1 LITAEHLSN
10 IIAECEKPGSKRPKP
25 MNELGYINLPQNNF
39 VAMVQ
44 RMKTAEDV
52 EICKD
57 AFVNYIGHRNLISQV
72 NIDKFLYKALE
83 IGQPE

>member
-1 LITAEHLSN
+1 
-10 IIAECEKPGSKRPKP
+10 
-25 MNELGYINLPQNNF
+25 MNDLGYINLPQNNF
-39 VAMVQ
+39 SAMVQ

-72 NIDKFLYKALE
+72 NIDKFMYKALD
-83 IGQPE
+83 IGQPEKMLDIVKYHAELLYHP